1 MIKKEIDPETAN
13 QIKKELAELRVQ
25 LENQKKAKKKS
36 IKAKVE
42 KPKKKS
48 IKAKVEKPKKKSIKA
63 KVEKPKKKSIKAKVE
78 KPTKA
83 ELAKAKVQKPTKKSI
98 KAKVQKPK
106 KKSIKAKVEKP
117 TKKSIKAKVE
127 KPKKK
132 SIKAKVQKPKK
143 PTKAELA
150 KARKEAK
157 IQKEKAEAEAQAK
170 EEAARRTHE
179 DELEEQFSDEQIRNF
194 QIEKMDMDKLTNKVC
209 EIIAEFEDTGM
220 LQSDLWK
227 KLKLNSR
234 DGSRLALRLERR
246 GLITREK
253 ILQKGRWTY
262 KLIIEQAPIK
272 LESLIDSPCLTCPVE
287 QKCDSENAYP
297 EPSPLHCQLIED
309 WVAVEFSKKK
319 K

>member
-1 MIKKEIDPETAN
+1 MAKKEIDSQTAN
-13 QIKKELAELRVQ
+13 EIKKELAELRAQ
-25 LENQKKAKKKS
+25 LESQKKPKKKAA
-36 IKAKVE
+36 KPKVE
-42 KPKKKS
+42 KPKKKAA
-48 IKAKVEKPKKKSIKA
+48 KPKVEKPKKKAAKP
-63 KVEKPKKKSIKAKVE
+63 KVE
-78 KPTKA
+78 
-83 ELAKAKVQKPTKKSI
+83 
-98 KAKVQKPK
+98 
-106 KKSIKAKVEKP
+106 
-117 TKKSIKAKVE
+117 
-127 KPKKK
+127 
-132 SIKAKVQKPKK
+132 KPKK

-150 KARKEAK
+150 KAKKEAK
-157 IQKEKAEAEAQAK
+157 EAKEKAEAEAKAK
-170 EEAARRTHE
+170 EEAAKRTPE

-209 EIIAEFEDTGM
+209 EIIADFEEKGM

-246 GLITREK
+246 GLISREK

-272 LESLIDSPCLTCPVE
+272 LESLVNSPCLTCPVE
-287 QKCDSENAYP
+287 QKCDFENAYP

-309 WVAVEFSKKK
+309 WVTVEFSKKK

>member
-1 MIKKEIDPETAN
+1 MTKKEIDPQTAN
-13 QIKKELAELRVQ
+13 EIKKELAELRAQ
-25 LENQKKAKKKS
+25 LENQKSKKAAKP
-36 IKAKVE
+36 KAE
-42 KPKKKS
+42 KPKKAAKP
-48 IKAKVEKPKKKSIKA
+48 KAEKPKKA
-63 KVEKPKKKSIKAKVE
+63 AKPK
-78 KPTKA
+78 A
-83 ELAKAKVQKPTKKSI
+83 E
-98 KAKVQKPK
+98 
-106 KKSIKAKVEKP
+106 
-117 TKKSIKAKVE
+117 
-127 KPKKK
+127 
-132 SIKAKVQKPKK
+132 KPKK

-150 KARKEAK
+150 KARKAAK
-157 IQKEKAEAEAQAK
+157 EEKERLEAEAKAK
-170 EEAARRTHE
+170 KEAEERTVE

-209 EIIAEFEDTGM
+209 EIIAEFEEKGM

-246 GLITREK
+246 GLISREK

-287 QKCDSENAYP
+287 QKCDYENAYP

-309 WVAVEFSKKK
+309 WVTVEFSKKK
-319 K
+319 KK